1 MKKPVEHLER
11 VDPASLW
18 ASESGDFLPWLAMG
32 KNLCRLGDALGLDLE
47 PVAREAMV
55 GRFRADLVCRDRD
68 SGNTVVIEARL
79 GHSDHSH
86 LGQLLT
92 YGVGLRGDIVVWL
105 ATAFHDEHRAVIGR
119 LNERDG
125 SGFRCF
131 AVELRTW
138 RIGASPA
145 APQFTVVAGPG
156 DWSGPGPGAGEAHLA
171 WNVAELDRL
180 EENPVKARRL
190 NSGLSMR
197 QLAKSVG
204 ISRGH
209 LAHIE
214 SGRRRGSPATLAAIA
229 RALNAADRR
238 DGPGTPRA
246 MNPETGDEPR
256 TEA

>member
-1 MKKPVEHLER
+1 MKRPIEHLER
-11 VDPASLW
+11 VDPTSLW
-18 ASESGDFLPWLAMG
+18 ASEASDFIPWLAMEE
-32 KNLCRLGDALGLDLE
+32 NLRRLGDALGLDLE

-68 SGNTVVIEARL
+68 SGGTVVIESRL
-79 GHSDHSH
+79 GQSDHSH

-92 YGVGLRGDIVVWL
+92 YGVGLQGDTAVWL
-105 ATAFHDEHRAVIGR
+105 ATAFHDEHRAVLDR

-125 SGFRCF
+125 SGLRCF

-145 APQFTVVAGPG
+145 APQFTVVTGPR
-156 DWSGPGPGAGEAHLA
+156 DWSGPGPGAGEARLA
-171 WNVAELDRL
+171 ENLATLERL
-180 EENPVKARRL
+180 KENPIKARRL
-190 NSGLSMR
+190 KTGLSML

-209 LAHIE
+209 LSSIE
-214 SGRRRGSPATLAAIA
+214 VGKRRGSAATMAAIA
-229 RALNAADRR
+229 RALDAADRR
-238 DGPGTPRA
+238 DGPGTSRA
-246 MNPETGDEPR
+246 IEDETGDERR